1 MQPVDGCVRFGSSD
15 DHHAGWKDGSLLPST
30 AGPDAVTGDAVL
42 LRTEPVSPAALLALE
57 SASKKFVRPIDA
69 AQRIANLFGGDYDT
83 EVTHAVDCVSL
94 EIREREVVGLVGESG
109 CGKSTVGR
117 MLVGLL
123 QPSDGRVLSQ
133 GRDLAKLDRSQL
145 KQESLRV
152 QMIFQDPF
160 SSLNPRMRVRD
171 IIGQAPRIHRI
182 VNKAGIDAYVD
193 EVLDRIGLDP
203 TFKQRYPH
211 QLSGGQRQRVCIA
224 RALAVQP
231 RALVCDEAV
240 AALDVSIQAQILNLF
255 MELRESLALTL
266 LFISHDLGVVEHM
279 SDRIVVM
286 YLGRVVETATTEQ
299 MFRYPNHPYT
309 RALLTEVP
317 NIRLRR
323 KRYVAIQGEIPSPMH
338 PPPGCH
344 FHPRC
349 AQAMPRCRVEKP
361 ELREVAAGH
370 FSACHLNDMK

>member
-1 MQPVDGCVRFGSSD
+1 M
-15 DHHAGWKDGSLLPST
+15 
-30 AGPDAVTGDAVL
+30 TGDAVL

-182 VNKAGIDAYVD
+182 VNKSGIDAYVD

-211 QLSGGQRQRVCIA
+211 QLSGGQLQRVCIA